1 MIKMPQLRRLYEAA
15 QRDARP
21 QRFFDDLASALQTRQ
36 LQLADFSLRGLFE
49 QFIPDGRELVD
60 SWNPRHGGEGESL
73 QRLEE
78 SGAVTTGTFSRI
90 TGQIVYSAILDAFQA
105 ESFVFSPLVRTIP
118 TQFNGEKIAGI
129 ARLGDEAEVVPE
141 GRPYPQAGVAEDFV
155 ETPATT
161 KRGMIVGL
169 TREAVFFDR
178 TNLLVQR
185 TAEVGNWLGVNKE
198 KRIID
203 CVIDE
208 NTQAHRYRWKGT
220 TYATYQATT
229 PWINTTATNPLVDW
243 QSLDKA
249 EQTMAGLV
257 DPYTG
262 EPILTDPRHL
272 VVPRGLLYTARRI
285 TGATEIR
292 VQTPGFATAG
302 NPTETAAS
310 NPVNGYQVVS
320 SNLLTSRLA
329 NKTCWFIGDVTK
341 AFAYMENWPLAVVQA
356 PANSEV
362 EFTHDIVLR
371 WKASERGA
379 AATLEPRYMA
389 KNAP

>member
-1 MIKMPQLRRLYEAA
+1 MIKTTQLRRLFEAA
-15 QRDARP
+15 QRDAQP
-21 QRFFDDLASALQTRQ
+21 QRFFDDLGSALRTRQ
-36 LQLADFSLRGLFE
+36 LQLADFSLRALFE

-60 SWNPRHGGEGESL
+60 SWNPRLGGEGHSL

-90 TGQIVYSAILDAFQA
+90 TGQIIYNAILDAFQA

-129 ARLGDEAEVVPE
+129 ARLGDESEVVAE
-141 GRPYPQAGVAEDFV
+141 GRPYPQAGVAEDFL

-220 TYATYQATT
+220 TYGTYQAAA
-229 PWINTTATNPLVDW
+229 PWINTTATNPLIDW

-285 TGATEIR
+285 IGATEIR
-292 VQTPGFATAG
+292 VQTPGFATTG
-302 NPTETAAS
+302 NPTETLAS

-329 NKTCWFIGDVTK
+329 NKAAWFIGDVTK
-341 AFAYMENWPLAVVQA
+341 AFAYMENWPLSVVQA

-389 KNAP
+389 RNLP

>member
-1 MIKMPQLRRLYEAA
+1 MIKTTQLRRLYEAA

-21 QRFFDDLASALQTRQ
+21 ERFFDDLGTALQTGQ
-36 LQLADFSLRGLFE
+36 LQLADFSLRALFE

-60 SWNPRHGGEGESL
+60 SWNPRHGGEGHSL

-90 TGQIVYSAILDAFQA
+90 TGQIVYNAILDAFRA

-129 ARLGDEAEVVPE
+129 SRLGDEAETVPE
-141 GRPYPQAGVAEDFV
+141 GRPYPHAGVAEDFL

-220 TYATYQATT
+220 TYATYQTAA
-229 PWINTTATNPLVDW
+229 PWINITATNPLVDW

-285 TGATEIR
+285 IGATEIR
-292 VQTPGFATAG
+292 VQSPGFATTG
-302 NPTETAAS
+302 NPSETVAS
-310 NPVNGYQVVS
+310 NPINGYQVVS

-329 NKTCWFIGDVTK
+329 NKGSWFIGDVSK

-389 KNAP
+389 RSTP